1 MKKRY
6 IFGSSGFAKE
16 VFFLL
21 EEIYNE
27 DMSFYGFIDISD
39 NKQFVQIGTK
49 SYPII
54 TESSFETIVAQK
66 NEEIELYIGIAS
78 PVIIKKIAIK
88 FKNFTFPNL
97 IHNSFIGQQVS
108 IKMGVGN
115 IITAGCIFTC
125 CISLGSFNIFNT
137 NTAIGHDSTIGSYNV
152 FLPRTQISG
161 FVQIGDNNI
170 FGMNSGVLQG
180 KKVGNQNKIG
190 AYSFVISNVKDKT
203 NLFGIPATK
212 FEF

>member
-78 PVIIKKIAIK
+78 PVIIKKI
-88 FKNFTFPNL
+88 
-97 IHNSFIGQQVS
+97 
-108 IKMGVGN
+108 
-115 IITAGCIFTC
+115 
-125 CISLGSFNIFNT
+125 
-137 NTAIGHDSTIGSYNV
+137 DS
-152 FLPRTQISG
+152 
-161 FVQIGDNNI
+161 
-170 FGMNSGVLQG
+170 
-180 KKVGNQNKIG
+180 KK
-190 AYSFVISNVKDKT
+190 
-203 NLFGIPATK
+203 
-212 FEF
+212 